1 MTSEEGEDEDMSVY
15 DERPWL
21 KLYAPGLPHEIEPE
35 HASMLAAFRHTA
47 ERGPEQTAIQYFDRA
62 ITFAELDAITDSL
75 AAGLQAEGFA
85 AGERVAVYLQN
96 VPQFVIAMVA
106 TWKAGGIMASVN
118 PMLKRKELRTLLSD
132 CGASV
137 LVTFE
142 SLWEEVARDVVA
154 DLDVHTVI
162 TTSELDFLDEVP
174 PLLANAK
181 RNRDERTLDLLELV
195 NRHRGEQPSSTP
207 PLGPDDTAVLTY
219 TSGTTGPP
227 KGAMNSHGNF
237 VFNAQTYRDW
247 IGLTDDDVVLGV
259 APFFHITGM
268 VGHLAVSLLVGMP
281 IVMSYRFDA
290 DATLELIER
299 HGVTFSIGSITVF
312 IALMNAPAAGRHDLS
327 TFTKIVS
334 GGAPIAPA
342 TVEAYEQKMGA
353 YIHNI
358 YGLTETTSPSH
369 CVPIGR
375 RAPVDPDSGALSV
388 GVPIFNTIVRVIDEE
403 GNDLPVGQV
412 GEFVTSGPEVVS
424 GYWQKPEET
433 AHALPGGA
441 LHTGDV
447 GFMDEAGWFYLVDRK
462 KDQINVSGYK
472 VWPREVED
480 VLYAHPAVREAAV
493 VGVADEYRGETV
505 KAFVSLKPGES
516 VGGDELIAFCKER
529 MAAYKYPRQ
538 VEFVDEL
545 PKTASGKILRRELRD
560 QEPSQATQPQS

>member
-1 MTSEEGEDEDMSVY
+1 
-15 DERPWL
+15 
-21 KLYAPGLPHEIEPE
+21 
-35 HASMLAAFRHTA
+35 
-47 ERGPEQTAIQYFDRA
+47 
-62 ITFAELDAITDSL
+62 
-75 AAGLQAEGFA
+75 
-85 AGERVAVYLQN
+85 
-96 VPQFVIAMVA
+96 
-106 TWKAGGIMASVN
+106 
-118 PMLKRKELRTLLSD
+118 
-132 CGASV
+132 
-137 LVTFE
+137 
-142 SLWEEVARDVVA
+142 
-154 DLDVHTVI
+154 
-162 TTSELDFLDEVP
+162 
-174 PLLANAK
+174 
-181 RNRDERTLDLLELV
+181 
-195 NRHRGEQPSSTP
+195 
-207 PLGPDDTAVLTY
+207 
-219 TSGTTGPP
+219 
-227 KGAMNSHGNF
+227 MNSHGNF

-268 VGHLAVSLLVGMP
+268 VGHVAAGLLVGMP

-299 HGVTFSIGSITVF
+299 HGVTFTIGSITVF

-327 TFTKIVS
+327 KFTKIVS

-369 CVPIGR
+369 CVPIGK

-388 GVPIFNTIVRVIDEE
+388 GVPIFNTIVRVVDEQ
-403 GNDLPVGQV
+403 GNDLPVGEV
-412 GEFVTSGPEVVS
+412 GEFVTSGPEVVA
-424 GYWQKPEET
+424 GYWEKPEET
-433 AHALPGGA
+433 EHALPGGA

-447 GFMDEAGWFYLVDRK
+447 GFMDQDGWFYLVDRK

-480 VLYAHPAVREAAV
+480 VLYGHSAVREAAV
-493 VGVADEYRGETV
+493 VGTPDEYRGETV

-516 VGGDELIAFCKER
+516 VTDDALIAFCKER

-538 VEFVDEL
+538 VAFVEEL

-560 QEPSQATQPQS
+560 KERSNATG